1 MRHKLMLSGLVAAGF
16 SAAVLV
22 GCARAEF
29 PVVHP
34 AREAEAV
41 FSSSTTTH
49 QLAAS
54 TVPDFSWLAQKYGPA
69 VVNVIVTE
77 VTKSAAVMRKIPGV
91 NPQDPFWQFFRQFQL
106 PQQSREI
113 PVSGLGS
120 GFIISPDGVILTN
133 AHVVSGA
140 KDVKVTLT
148 DRREYRAKVMGM
160 DTHSDVAVLKIDAS
174 NLPTVKLGNSAEVKI
189 GQWVVAIGSPFGF
202 DNTVTSG
209 IVSAKAR
216 SLGSDTYVPYLQTDV
231 VVNPGSSGG
240 PLFDLRGNV
249 IGINSQIYSRSG
261 GYQGLSFAIPIEVAL
276 QVKDDLLHYGHV
288 THGRLGV
295 TIQGVNRGL
304 ADAFGLKQSEGA
316 VVSSVDPSGP
326 AAKAGV
332 ESGDVIL
339 QLNGTNIND
348 SNSLPSMVAT
358 LKPGTKATLHI
369 WRHGSARDIAVT
381 IGALSDDVAAATPE
395 PGNDQGRLGV
405 VVRPLTPAERQQAGI
420 GGGLLV
426 NSVSGAA
433 AAAGIESGD
442 IIVGLNGTPVKSDAQ
457 LRQLVAN
464 ASKHVA
470 LLVHRENATLFV
482 PVDLG

>member
-16 SAAVLV
+16 SVAVLV

-41 FSSSTTTH
+41 SSSSTTTH

-69 VVNVIVTE
+69 VVNVSVTE
-77 VTKSAAVMRKIPGV
+77 VTKSAAVMPKIPGV

-106 PQQSREI
+106 PQQSRQI

-133 AHVVSGA
+133 AHVVNGA

-240 PLFDLRGNV
+240 PLFDLQGNV

-339 QLNGTNIND
+339 QFNGTNIND

-358 LKPGTKATLHI
+358 LKPGMKATLHI

-381 IGALSDDVAAATPE
+381 IGALSDDVAAAIPE

-405 VVRPLTPAERQQAGI
+405 VVRPLTPDERQQTGV

-433 AAAGIESGD
+433 AAAGIEPGD
-442 IIVGLNGTPVKSDAQ
+442 IILGLNGTSVKSDAQ
-457 LRQLVAN
+457 SRQLVAN
-464 ASKHVA
+464 AGKHVA